1 MSEKLN
7 LEKGLSYYIVKCA
20 NSYKKESHTIR
31 NYLSEYEKF
40 CKENQIDNISYP
52 FGIDS
57 DINKIIDQY
66 LEILS
71 VAIEYYVKN
80 K

>member
-7 LEKGLSYYIVKCA
+7 LETGLSYYIVKCA
-20 NSYKKESHTIR
+20 NSYKKESHSIR
-31 NYLSEYEKF
+31 DYLSEYEKF
-40 CKENQIDNISYP
+40 CKENQINNISYP
-52 FGIDS
+52 FGLNKE
-57 DINKIIDQY
+57 INKIIDQY
-66 LEILS
+66 LKILS